1 MPNVNVVIQ
10 PSSFLVDEGTSVTF
24 SISGSLAGTS
34 LSGQPVIYQWLSSG
48 NGGSS
53 FGNIPS
59 ATSTSYTVSS
69 INVTFSGSGYNPL
82 SGIAILIDNRVQPSI
97 TVGFRYNGS
106 TYGIS
111 AINVPSEIF
120 GFASSTRTVTISTAG
135 YTAQSIAFAVA
146 FGNTVATSTSYT
158 VTALRRLDNFVYRA
172 SLSASGVDARVF
184 SDNATL
190 AIKLSG
196 DPYAAWETVNESGAS
211 RVLRLLALGYL

>member
-24 SISGSLAGTS
+24 STSGSLAGTP
-34 LSGQPVIYQWLSSG
+34 LSGESVVYQWLSSG
-48 NGGSS
+48 NGGTN

-59 ATSTSYTVSS
+59 
-69 INVTFSGSGYNPL
+69 
-82 SGIAILIDNRVQPSI
+82 
-97 TVGFRYNGS
+97 
-106 TYGIS
+106 
-111 AINVPSEIF
+111 
-120 GFASSTRTVTISTAG
+120 
-135 YTAQSIAFAVA
+135 
-146 FGNTVATSTSYT
+146 ATSTSYT

-172 SLSASGVDARVF
+172 SLSASRVDAIVF

-211 RVLRLLALGYL
+211 RVRRLLALGYL